1 MLVTGF
7 GFLGHLHEMM
17 DGKLSCRIEAAKVPR
32 IEEALEYADEFLLT
46 AAGQKNRNHVEK
58 YVKFEKVSFAM
69 EELLFDPQT
78 SGGLLMAVGA
88 DEAEDL
94 RNELRAAGLPAEIVG
109 EIVKRTEPEIL
120 VVEGDS

>member
-1 MLVTGF
+1 
-7 GFLGHLHEMM
+7 
-17 DGKLSCRIEAAKVPR
+17 
-32 IEEALEYADEFLLT
+32 
-46 AAGQKNRNHVEK
+46 
-58 YVKFEKVSFAM
+58 
-69 EELLFDPQT
+69 
-78 SGGLLMAVGA
+78 MAVGA

>member
-1 MLVTGF
+1 MA
-7 GFLGHLHEMM
+7 EKC
-17 DGKLSCRIEAAKVPR
+17 DGVIVGSAIVKLCGQYGKDCVP
-32 IEEALEYADEFLLT
+32 Y
-46 AAGQKNRNHVEK
+46 VEK
-58 YVKFEKVSFAM
+58 YVKFKNIPFAM

>member
-1 MLVTGF
+1 MTGF

-17 DGKLSCRIEAAKVPR
+17 DGKLSCRIEADKVPR
-32 IEEALEYADEFLLT
+32 IEAALEYADEFLLT
-46 AAGQKNRNHVEK
+46 AAGQKNRNYMEK
-58 YVKFEKVSFAM
+58 YVKFEKISFAV

-94 RNELRAAGLPAEIVG
+94 RNELRAAGLPAELVG
-109 EIVKRTEPEIL
+109 EITEPGEPEIL
-120 VVEGDS
+120 VTGGELQ

>member
-1 MLVTGF
+1 MFFFNPNEVDF
-7 GFLGHLHEMM
+7 
-17 DGKLSCRIEAAKVPR
+17 KKIV
-32 IEEALEYADEFLLT
+32 
-46 AAGQKNRNHVEK
+46 NEK

-94 RNELRAAGLPAEIVG
+94 RNELRAAGLPAELVG

>member
-1 MLVTGF
+1 M
-7 GFLGHLHEMM
+7 
-17 DGKLSCRIEAAKVPR
+17 PR
-32 IEEALEYADEFLLT
+32 IEEALHHAEEFLLT
-46 AAGQKNRNHVEK
+46 AAGQKNRNYMEK